1 MPFTY
6 GSVFSAEA
14 RNGKGKKSKKKGFE
28 EYLLVAFV
36 VTTEQYTIESQMI
49 GRVLLDGL
57 CVGGE
62 VQRGGREDNSL
73 ARGENPKLDL
83 NYFDKIRVIK
93 II

>member
-36 VTTEQYTIESQMI
+36 VTTVQTMYNRKSDDRKSFVRWPLC
-49 GRVLLDGL
+49 GRRGSKRR
-57 CVGGE
+57 
-62 VQRGGREDNSL
+62 QRRQFPCK
-73 ARGENPKLDL
+73 R
-83 NYFDKIRVIK
+83 
-93 II
+93 